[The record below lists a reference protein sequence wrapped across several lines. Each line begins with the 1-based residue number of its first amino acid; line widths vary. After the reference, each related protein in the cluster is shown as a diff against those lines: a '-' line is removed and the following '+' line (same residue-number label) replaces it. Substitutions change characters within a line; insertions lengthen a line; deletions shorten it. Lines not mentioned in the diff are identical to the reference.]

1 MQRIG
6 KQIRRELILCCLDID
21 ISRSDCSK
29 RSEQAREISPPRRG
43 ILKTFK
49 FTLTSSFHLTLYHPM
64 PMSFL
69 VQPPCNHHFFI
80 ESSHI
85 GFGWFT
91 ILISDSEQKF
101 GISNRCLCSVVY
113 TLHKNLQW
121 ETEFN
126 STRYKRER
134 DNQNIWFTFLDS
146 WNTMPQ
152 FKDLAKSIAIILTT
166 RTINSP
172 RFRWTRSFVSTIR
185 QII

>member
-1 MQRIG
+1 MSSLSLY
-6 KQIRRELILCCLDID
+6 REKNRQANPSRTRYFVVLIL
-21 ISRSDCSK
+21 ISLEERLLEK
-29 RSEQAREISPPRRG
+29 KWASERESLSSFF

-49 FTLTSSFHLTLYHPM
+49 FTLTSSFNLTLYH

-126 STRYKRER
+126 STT
-134 DNQNIWFTFLDS
+134 NVN
-146 WNTMPQ
+146 
-152 FKDLAKSIAIILTT
+152 AIITT
-166 RTINSP
+166 FDLP
-172 RFRWTRSFVSTIR
+172 F
-185 QII
+185 